1 MRILTI
7 LILLFSTGLWAQDS
21 AKTKTA
27 EMKDDVKVVIKKA
40 GEALNVEKMKGTKSI
55 VQKANLTVTN
65 MAINGKITVTLKDDK
80 IRIES
85 KTAQMNEVQA
95 FNGKDAWAENL
106 AMGLRM
112 IKGPEKLNLIAE
124 TLPFTF
130 NPEKFYD
137 KIELLGEEDF
147 SGVKCYKIK
156 SSKEG
161 MDPVLEYVDVKTFL
175 VKGEERTVPSP
186 MGKMKT
192 KTVYTEYT
200 KHEKGFS
207 YPSKM
212 VQYVGPISMEVAITE
227 FKLNQE
233 VDDKIFN
240 VPAQ

>member
-1 MRILTI
+1 MRILS
-7 LILLFSTGLWAQDS
+7 ILLLFLTSGLMAQDS
-21 AKTKTA
+21 EKAKLA
-27 EMKDDVKVVIKKA
+27 EMKDDVKTIIKKA
-40 GEALNVEKMKGTKSI
+40 GEALNVDKIKNTKSI
-55 VQKANLTVTN
+55 IQKANLTVTN
-65 MAINGKITVTLKDDK
+65 MAINGQITITLKDDK

-95 FNGKDAWAENL
+95 YNGKKAWAENL

-112 IKGPEKLNLIAE
+112 IEGAEKLGLVAE
-124 TLPFTF
+124 TLPYSF

-137 KIELLGEEDF
+137 KIELLGEEEF
-147 SGVKCYKIK
+147 NGVKCYKIK

-161 MDPVLEYVDVKTFL
+161 MEPVFEYVDSKTFL

-212 VQYVGPISMEVAITE
+212 VQYVGPISMEVTVSE
-227 FKLNQE
+227 FKLNPE

>member
-1 MRILTI
+1 MRILS
-7 LILLFSTGLWAQDS
+7 ILLLFLSSGLLAQDS
-21 AKTKTA
+21 AKVKTA
-27 EMKDDVKVVIKKA
+27 EMKDDVKAIIKKA
-40 GEALNVEKMKGTKSI
+40 GEALNVDKMKNTKSI
-55 VQKANLTVTN
+55 IQKANLSIAN
-65 MAINGKITVTLKDDK
+65 MNINGKITVTLKDDK

-95 FNGKDAWAENL
+95 YNGKKAWSENL

-112 IKGPEKLNLIAE
+112 IKGAEKLGLIAE
-124 TLPFTF
+124 TIPFSF

-137 KIELLGEEDF
+137 KIELIGEVDF
-147 SGVKCYKIK
+147 NGVKCHKIK

-161 MDPVLEYVDVKTFL
+161 MEPVFEYVDVKTSL
-175 VKGEERTVPSP
+175 IKGEERTVPSP

-192 KTVYTEYT
+192 KTVFTEYA
-200 KHEKGFS
+200 KHKKGFK

-212 VQYVGPISMEVAITE
+212 IQYVGPISMEVTVSE
-227 FKLNQE
+227 FKLNPE